1 LIQEVIISVNF
12 DNISQEDLSNSPN
25 KTNQN
30 IEDTFS
36 LYKAILAESKQT
48 VKSNFDTISYSYTE
62 ENTAFIASKQ
72 LDDEQKA
79 VKKQEKVDN
88 ELSKELTIASNIK
101 LKAFRKK
108 AVIG

>member
-12 DNISQEDLSNSPN
+12 NNISQEDLSNSPN
-25 KTNQN
+25 YTNQN

-62 ENTAFIASKQ
+62 ENTQYIENEKKDKEKIE
-72 LDDEQKA
+72 L
-79 VKKQEKVDN
+79 KKQEKIN
-88 ELSKELTIASNIK
+88 LEIEESEKILKKEKNNKIRKNTILA
-101 LKAFRKK
+101 
-108 AVIG
+108 